1 MADGCCVDW
10 SFNQRV
16 DIHDVF
22 VTIRVCRDRPLLC
35 QSRQPPTC
43 FSGLCKPHWGYS
55 RACHGRTKSQDR
67 LRTFLSL
74 DLDVFVFSC
83 IFIFFRAILRF
94 SYIIL
99 SHAVRIRYVYDVII
113 AVLSGTGAEISRGR
127 PEQQQALPACRRI
140 VPENIYERARE
151 YSRATLTVLATS
163 LASQIT
169 LPHTCTYT

>member
-16 DIHDVF
+16 DIHNVF

-94 SYIIL
+94 SYIIFIINITTGGSEPPRVTYGSSNTETRQEL
-99 SHAVRIRYVYDVII
+99 HGRRWSDGRKGMLALHRCWLGAPEAEHA
-113 AVLSGTGAEISRGR
+113 
-127 PEQQQALPACRRI
+127 P
-140 VPENIYERARE
+140 
-151 YSRATLTVLATS
+151 
-163 LASQIT
+163 
-169 LPHTCTYT
+169 